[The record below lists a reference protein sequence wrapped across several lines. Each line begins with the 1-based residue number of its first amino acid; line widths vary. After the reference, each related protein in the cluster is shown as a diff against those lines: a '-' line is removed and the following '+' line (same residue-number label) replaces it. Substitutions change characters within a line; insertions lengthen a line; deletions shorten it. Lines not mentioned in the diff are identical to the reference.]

1 MEKYTYL
8 VKLETVVKIWLI
20 KVGEGES
27 KVYDSDFLNVTGFS
41 TKIHLFSQHN
51 LHWATNTS
59 FKVSPYF
66 RLLPYN
72 NFYRTSQNGCL
83 MVRSFHLWNEI
94 SLRRA
99 ISSHLETDISQWELN
114 PENRADEEAF
124 RFFCSNR
131 RWCLATSRS
140 QVIIQNRNP

>member
-51 LHWATNTS
+51 LH
-59 FKVSPYF
+59 
-66 RLLPYN
+66 
-72 NFYRTSQNGCL
+72 
-83 MVRSFHLWNEI
+83 
-94 SLRRA
+94 
-99 ISSHLETDISQWELN
+99 
-114 PENRADEEAF
+114 
-124 RFFCSNR
+124 
-131 RWCLATSRS
+131 
-140 QVIIQNRNP
+140 